1 MNLKLD
7 NSFSRQ
13 LIGEE
18 GDDSGMSDKVVL
30 VIEDEPTILFAFQE
44 TVLRKGF
51 TCVSARDGREGL
63 AKARELN
70 PDLIITDIV
79 MPKLDGLS
87 LCAALKGDPAYS
99 HIPIIVVTARSQYSD
114 YLAVMEA
121 GADAFIEKPFK
132 LEDLRREID
141 RCLVA

>member
-1 MNLKLD
+1 MDFKVEH
-7 NSFSRQ
+7 SSSR
-13 LIGEE
+13 LPIG
-18 GDDSGMSDKVVL
+18 GDVDKNETSDKVVL

-51 TCVSARDGREGL
+51 TCVSASDGREGL
-63 AKARELN
+63 AKARELK

-79 MPKLDGLS
+79 MPKLDGLA

-114 YLAVMEA
+114 YQAGMEA

-132 LEDLRREID
+132 IRDLRSEID
-141 RCLVA
+141 RCLVE